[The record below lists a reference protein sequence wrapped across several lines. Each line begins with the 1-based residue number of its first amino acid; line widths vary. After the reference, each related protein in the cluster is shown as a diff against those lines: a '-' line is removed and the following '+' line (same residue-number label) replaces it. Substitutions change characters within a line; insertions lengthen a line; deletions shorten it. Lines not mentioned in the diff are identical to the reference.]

1 MGCLGA
7 SKSFNIM
14 SIKETEALV
23 IKSHNLSEADRIVVF
38 FTREHG
44 VVRGVAKGA
53 KRLHSRFGSTLEPF
67 STVNLTYF
75 QKEDRELV
83 SIQNVELTRSR
94 FDVASDPAFLET
106 YSYIADLLTA
116 FALPHDADE
125 KLYRMISAC
134 ISAEVHGEEL
144 DVVRLY
150 FELWLL
156 RLSGL
161 LPDWTCCENCE
172 RELDIR
178 RNAYLMTSF
187 HLRCEQCRQRHTFA
201 EVSPNELRLY
211 QDIQRLAP
219 AALIESAKDKLHAVT
234 SISGVTRRLIAQA
247 LGREVATSS
256 ALR

>member
-1 MGCLGA
+1 
-7 SKSFNIM
+7 M

-23 IKSHNLSEADRIVVF
+23 IKSYSLSEADRIVVF
-38 FTREHG
+38 FTRLHG

-75 QKEDRELV
+75 EKEDRELV

-94 FDVASDPAFLET
+94 FGVASDPAFLET

-116 FALPHDADE
+116 FSLPHDADE

-134 ISAEVHGEEL
+134 LSADVHGGDL
-144 DVVRLY
+144 DTVKLY

-161 LPDWTCCENCE
+161 LPDWVRCENCE

-187 HLRCEQCRQRHTFA
+187 HLRCEDCRQRHTFA
-201 EVSPNELRLY
+201 VVSPNELRLY
-211 QDIQRLAP
+211 QDVQRLAP
-219 AALIESAKDKLHAVT
+219 AALIESAKDKSHAVEA
-234 SISGVTRRLIAQA
+234 ISAVTRRLIAQA
-247 LGREVATSS
+247 LGREVAGGS

>member
-1 MGCLGA
+1 
-7 SKSFNIM
+7 M

-23 IKSHNLSEADRIVVF
+23 LKSYNLSEADRIVVF

-67 STVNLTYF
+67 STVNLTFF

-83 SIQNVELTRSR
+83 SISSVELTRSR
-94 FDVASDPAFLET
+94 FDVASDPAFLAT
-106 YSYIADLLTA
+106 YSYIADLLTS

-134 ISAEVHGEEL
+134 LST
-144 DVVRLY
+144 DVTDDKLEIVRLY

-161 LPDWTCCENCE
+161 LPDWTRCEHCE

-178 RNAYLMTSF
+178 RNAHMTTSF
-187 HLRCEQCRQRHTFA
+187 HLRCEECRQRHMFA
-201 EVSPNELRLY
+201 QVSPNELSLY
-211 QDIQRLAP
+211 RDIQRLAP
-219 AALIESAKDKLHAVT
+219 AALIESAQDKLHAVKA
-234 SISGVTRRLIAQA
+234 ISGVTRRLIAQA
-247 LGREVATSS
+247 LGREVAAGS